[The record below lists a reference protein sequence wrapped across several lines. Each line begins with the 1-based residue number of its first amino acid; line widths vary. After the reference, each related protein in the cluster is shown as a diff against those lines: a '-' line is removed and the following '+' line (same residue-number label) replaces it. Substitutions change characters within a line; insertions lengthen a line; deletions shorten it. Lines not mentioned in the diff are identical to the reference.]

1 MKRKSLIASIL
12 VGALALAGIGGLF
25 AYRSVAAQ
33 AATPTATPN
42 QPAAPADK
50 GGRGLGGVS
59 DSDLA
64 AALGITTDQ
73 LTAARTTANAEA
85 LKEAVSQ
92 GLITQDEADKI
103 TQNAQN
109 GRGFDR
115 FGRFGGS
122 IDYDSLLANALGI
135 GVDKLKAAYQQV
147 FSANLD
153 AAVADGRITQ
163 DQADLMKAQNAL
175 AGDSKFQA
183 SMKSAYETAVNQA
196 VTDGLITQAQAD
208 LLLKNS
214 AGMNFGGRFGMG
226 GMEGMHGRGGHGP
239 RPDDAGGAPA
249 APNQSTPSDSST
261 GGL

>member
-12 VGALALAGIGGLF
+12 VGALALAGVGGLF
-25 AYRSVAAQ
+25 AYRTVAAQ
-33 AATPTATPN
+33 AATPTTTPN
-42 QPAAPADK
+42 QSTAPADK
-50 GGRGLGGVS
+50 GGRGLGGGS

-103 TQNAQN
+103 TQN
-109 GRGFDR
+109 GRDFDR

-147 FSANLD
+147 FTANLD

-214 AGMNFGGRFGMG
+214 AGMNFGGRLGMG

-239 RPDDAGGAPA
+239 RPDDANSAPA
-249 APNQSTPSDSST
+249 TPNQSTPSDSST